1 MNTRMSPTR
10 PAPLKV
16 LVVDDERPAL
26 DELAW
31 LLERDPRVASVVTT
45 DSAAEALRVLQEGG
59 IDAVFTD
66 IRMPGLTGLE
76 LARVLSRVR
85 SAPPVVFI
93 TAHDEHAVDAFE
105 LNAVDY
111 LLKPVREDRLSEALR
126 RVLDATGTEAT
137 ESAEDLIPVELGGVT
152 RFVPRPDVLYVE
164 AQGDYARLHTAGGS
178 HLIRSPLT
186 TLEEEW
192 RDAGFVRIH
201 RSLLVALPHVQEVR
215 MDSGRCSV
223 VVGGEELTVSRRH
236 TRELRDLLV
245 RRARPGGTDRPSG
258 TDRP

>member
-1 MNTRMSPTR
+1 MTAALR
-10 PAPLKV
+10 V

-31 LLERDPRVASVVTT
+31 LLQRDPRVAGVVTT

-59 IDAVFTD
+59 VDAVFTD

-76 LARVLSRVR
+76 LARVLSRFR
-85 SAPPVVFI
+85 SPPPVVFI
-93 TAHDEHAVDAFE
+93 TAHDDHAVDAFE

-111 LLKPVREDRLSEALR
+111 VLKPVREDRLAEAVR
-126 RVLDATGTEAT
+126 RVCEAHGGDAPAG
-137 ESAEDLIPVELGGVT
+137 DDQIPVELGGVT
-152 RFVPRPDVLYVE
+152 RFVGRSEVLYVE
-164 AQGDYARLHTAGGS
+164 AHGDYARLHTAHGS

-186 TLEEEW
+186 TLEEQW

-201 RSLLVALPHVQEVR
+201 RSLLVALPHVAEVR
-215 MDSGRCSV
+215 MDAGRCTV
-223 VVGGEELTVSRRH
+223 VVGAEELAVSRRH

-245 RRARPGGTDRPSG
+245 RRARPGVGKP
-258 TDRP
+258 

>member
-1 MNTRMSPTR
+1 MT
-10 PAPLKV
+10 AVLAV

-31 LLERDPRVASVVTT
+31 LLQRDPRVASVVTT

-76 LARVLSRVR
+76 LARVLSRFKTP
-85 SAPPVVFI
+85 PPVVFI
-93 TAHDEHAVDAFE
+93 TAHDDHAVDAFE

-111 LLKPVREDRLSEALR
+111 VLKPVREDRLAEAVR
-126 RVLDATGTEAT
+126 RVCEAHGG
-137 ESAEDLIPVELGGVT
+137 EAPGSDDQIPVELGGVT
-152 RFVPRPDVLYVE
+152 RFVPRSDVLYVE
-164 AQGDYARLHTAGGS
+164 AHGDYARLHTAHGT
-178 HLIRSPLT
+178 HLIRSPLA
-186 TLEEEW
+186 TLEEQW

-201 RSLLVALPHVQEVR
+201 RSLLVALPHVAEVR
-215 MDSGRCSV
+215 MDAGRCTV
-223 VVGGEELTVSRRH
+223 VVGAEELAVSRRH

-245 RRARPGGTDRPSG
+245 RRVRPGVGKA
-258 TDRP
+258 